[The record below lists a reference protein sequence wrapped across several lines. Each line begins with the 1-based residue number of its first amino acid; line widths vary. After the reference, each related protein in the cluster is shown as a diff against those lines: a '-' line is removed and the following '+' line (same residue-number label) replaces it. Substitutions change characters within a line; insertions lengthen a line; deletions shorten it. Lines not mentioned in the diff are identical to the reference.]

1 MNTLQL
7 KLGDKVGVFFYDD
20 WRGSKAIIDEVTHIS
35 SSGTI
40 TLKNGTRYN
49 RNGREVG
56 ALGEATYLCTPEK
69 AQTIIE
75 KASAPPQDK
84 EVIDAID
91 PLEKRR
97 KKAAKLAV
105 KSAIQALNQYGWY
118 ADINGEMDALESEL
132 EQLIL
137 SYLERHDPIE

>member
-1 MNTLQL
+1 MNTLEL
-7 KLGDKVGVFFYDD
+7 KIGDKVGVFFHDD
-20 WRGSKAIIDEVTHIS
+20 WRGSKAIIDEVIHIS

-69 AQTIIE
+69 AQAIIN
-75 KASAPPQDK
+75 KASALSQDK
-84 EVIDAID
+84 EAIDD

-97 KKAAKLAV
+97 NKAAKLAV
-105 KSAIQALNQYGWY
+105 KSAIQGLNQYGWY

-132 EQLIL
+132 QQTIL
-137 SYLERHDPIE
+137 SYLERYEPLD

>member
-20 WRGSKAIIDEVTHIS
+20 WRGSKAIIDEVIHIS

-69 AQTIIE
+69 AQAIID

-84 EVIDAID
+84 EVIDTVD

-97 KKAAKLAV
+97 AKATQLAV

-118 ADINGEMDALESEL
+118 ANVDGHMDVMESEIKQII
-132 EQLIL
+132 EKYV
-137 SYLERHDPIE
+137 SEHEPIS